1 MGVKLRGS
9 RSSDNTQWILRP
21 SDFLP
26 FSGNL
31 YRQSLRGRQ
40 LKGQNGVGSDPET
53 QNTLQNVEL
62 LYFDNCNLPS
72 LYVLCH
78 IYPER
83 ECKHCAFCNKRNT
96 EMTVITSITPTFKNT
111 KTKIETFVR
120 SCTDVYIVSREPLTD
135 FNQDL
140 HILLILVLK
149 ISYT

>member
-31 YRQSLRGRQ
+31 YRQNLIGRQ
-40 LKGQNGVGSDPET
+40 LKRQNGVGSDPET
-53 QNTLQNVEL
+53 QNTLQNLEL
-62 LYFDNCNLPS
+62 VYLDNCNLPS

-120 SCTDVYIVSREPLTD
+120 NCTDVYIVNRQPLTD
-135 FNQDL
+135 FN
-140 HILLILVLK
+140 
-149 ISYT
+149 